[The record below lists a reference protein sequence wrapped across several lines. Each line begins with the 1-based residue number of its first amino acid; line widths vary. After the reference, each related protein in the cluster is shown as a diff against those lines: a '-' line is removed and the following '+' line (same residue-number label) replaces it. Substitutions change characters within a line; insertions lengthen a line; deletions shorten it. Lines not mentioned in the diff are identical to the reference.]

1 MADLALKRQTLR
13 TEASDRMSIDV
24 GDLRGDLS
32 LRDGLDNI
40 AQAIQNRLFTRLGEM
55 SKLGHD
61 DYGSELHKLIGQP
74 NSWKAKA
81 RAELYIREAL
91 KKEKRVREVVEI
103 YFPPA
108 DSIKNRSVLDIVI
121 IVKVYDFQEQ
131 LKISISLNLAG

>member
-1 MADLALKRQTLR
+1 MADLALKRQTLQ
-13 TEASDRMSIDV
+13 TEASSRMSIDV
-24 GDLRGDLS
+24 GDFRGDLS

-40 AQAIQNRLFTRLGEM
+40 AQAIQNRLFTRKGEM

-61 DYGSELHKLIGQP
+61 DYGSELYKLIGQP

-108 DSIKNRSVLDIVI
+108 DSIESRSVLDIVI
-121 IVKVYDFQEQ
+121 VVKVHEFKEQ
-131 LKISISLNLAG
+131 LKLSVSLNLAG